1 MIGKRDKLMIIFD
14 LDGTLADCEHRRH
27 FVDPNKNPHYVARF
41 PDIMK
46 CNVFTEPVWLHE
58 DTGEKFKPD
67 WKAFY
72 EACDLDKPI
81 EPVIK
86 VFNELI
92 HKNTNIEIWSG
103 RCESVKD
110 KTIDWLTLNVKT
122 DFYSDFFPKLKM
134 RPEGLDCPQERL
146 FEHWLRER
154 SSDYMESLL
163 NGTTFKNHNI
173 QMAFLSH
180 KPTIDL
186 FRRHGIFVF
195 DCAQNDEEF

>member
-1 MIGKRDKLMIIFD
+1 MIIFD

-27 FVDPNKNPHYVARF
+27 FVHPTCSECKQTLTNE
-41 PDIMK
+41 I
-46 CNVFTEPVWLHE
+46 
-58 DTGEKFKPD
+58 KFDLGWHCQYPCDHVTHKSDWKPD

-72 EACDLDKPI
+72 EACDQDKLI
-81 EPVIK
+81 EPTYKI
-86 VFNELI
+86 LSSLQYQGWGPI
-92 HKNTNIEIWSG
+92 QIWSG
-103 RCESVKD
+103 RCESVRE
-110 KTIDWLTLNVKT
+110 KTNTWLLMNGFT
-122 DFYSDFFPKLKM
+122 DNELLETLKM